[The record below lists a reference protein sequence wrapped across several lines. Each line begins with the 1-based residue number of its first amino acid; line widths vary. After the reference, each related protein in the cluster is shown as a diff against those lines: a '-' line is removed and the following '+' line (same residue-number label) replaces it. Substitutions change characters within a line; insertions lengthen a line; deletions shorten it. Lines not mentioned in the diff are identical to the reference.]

1 MLQGIIEV
9 RSKNQVTLPKDLAT
23 KLHLCAGDILEYTVE
38 DGKIIITPK
47 ILISKDQAWFW
58 TKAWQEEEKSTE
70 EEKNNNGC
78 GKAYTA
84 EALAEEIL
92 ANA

>member
-47 ILISKDQAWFW
+47 ILVSKDQAWFW
-58 TKAWQEEEKSTE
+58 TKSWQDEEKCIEEEKARL
-70 EEKNNNGC
+70 GF
-78 GKAYTA
+78 GKVYMA
-84 EALAEEIL
+84 ETLVEEIL
-92 ANA
+92 SHA